1 MIQGIHMALRQSLLT
16 SIEELKKEVANMAD
30 LALSN
35 LREGLKA
42 FKTNDLVLA
51 KEVMAKDE
59 DVDQYE
65 EEIAK
70 QALKIIWKEQP
81 VAGDLRLVTG
91 ILKLITDL
99 ERIGDHASDVAEMTL
114 HLSDARNQRVM
125 PITSKMAERVEK
137 MVLKSIEGLVKV
149 DDKLANEVI
158 DEDDE
163 VDELFKTLISKMTQE
178 LKDDHIEPNEA
189 IYILMVAKYFERVG
203 DHAVNI
209 AQWIIFM
216 SKGTHKNT
224 LLF

>member
-1 MIQGIHMALRQSLLT
+1 MTLRQSLLS
-16 SIEELKKEVANMAD
+16 SIEELKKEVASMAD
-30 LALSN
+30 LALAN

-42 FKTNDLVLA
+42 FKTNDLRLA
-51 KEVMAKDE
+51 EEVIKKDE
-59 DVDQYE
+59 EVDRYE

-81 VAGDLRLVTG
+81 VASDLRLVTG

-114 HLSDARNQRVM
+114 HLTDSRNQRVM
-125 PITSKMAERVEK
+125 PITSKMAERVEQ
-137 MVLKSIEGLVKV
+137 MVLKSIQGLVRV
-149 DDKLANEVI
+149 DEKLAKEVI

-163 VDELFKTLISKMTQE
+163 VDELFQSLILKMTTE
-178 LKDDHIEPNEA
+178 LKNDNIDPNEA

-216 SKGTHKNT
+216 AKGTHKNT

>member
-1 MIQGIHMALRQSLLT
+1 MTLRQSL
-16 SIEELKKEVANMAD
+16 SQAMEELKKEVANMAD
-30 LALSN
+30 LALAN

-59 DVDQYE
+59 EVDKYE

-81 VAGDLRLVTG
+81 VASDLRLVTG

-114 HLSDARNQRVM
+114 HLSDSRNQRVM
-125 PITSKMAERVEK
+125 PITSKMAERVEL
-137 MVLKSIEGLVKV
+137 MVLKSIQGLVKV
-149 DDKLANEVI
+149 DEKLAREVI

-163 VDELFKTLISKMTQE
+163 VDELFQSLINKMTTE
-178 LKDDHIEPNEA
+178 LKNDNIDPNEA

-216 SKGTHKNT
+216 VKGTHKNT

>member
-1 MIQGIHMALRQSLLT
+1 MTLRQSLMT
-16 SIEELKKEVANMAD
+16 SIEELKKEVASMAD

-125 PITSKMAERVEK
+125 PITSKMAEHVER

-149 DDKLANEVI
+149 DEKLANEVI
-158 DEDDE
+158 SEDDE
-163 VDELFKTLISKMTQE
+163 VDDLFQNLISKMTQE
-178 LKDDHIEPNEA
+178 LKEDHIEPNEA

-216 SKGTHKNT
+216 VKGTHKNT

>member
-1 MIQGIHMALRQSLLT
+1 MTLRQSLMT
-16 SIEELKKEVANMAD
+16 SIEELKKEVAQMAD
-30 LALSN
+30 LALAN

-51 KEVMAKDE
+51 REVIAKDE
-59 DVDQYE
+59 EVDRYE

-70 QALKIIWKEQP
+70 SALKIIWREQP
-81 VAGDLRLVTG
+81 VASDLRLVTG

-114 HLSDARNQRVM
+114 HLTDSRNQRVM
-125 PITSKMAERVEK
+125 PVTSKMAEVVEQ
-137 MVLKSIEGLVKV
+137 MVLKSIDGLVKV
-149 DDKLANEVI
+149 DEKLAKEVI
-158 DEDDE
+158 EQDDE
-163 VDELFKTLISKMTQE
+163 VDHLFQQVINKMTME
-178 LKDDHIEPNEA
+178 LKNDTIDPNEA

-216 SKGTHKNT
+216 VKGTHKNT

>member
-1 MIQGIHMALRQSLLT
+1 MTLRQSLMT
-16 SIEELKKEVANMAD
+16 SIEELKKEVASMAD

-51 KEVMAKDE
+51 REVMAKDE

-125 PITSKMAERVEK
+125 PITSKMAEHVER

-149 DDKLANEVI
+149 DEKLAYEVI
-158 DEDDE
+158 SEDDE
-163 VDELFKTLISKMTQE
+163 VDDLFQNLISKMTQE

-216 SKGTHKNT
+216 VKGTHKNI

>member
-1 MIQGIHMALRQSLLT
+1 MTLRQSLLQ
-16 SIEELKKEVANMAD
+16 SMEEIKNEVTHMAD
-30 LALSN
+30 LALKH
-35 LREGLKA
+35 LREGLLA
-42 FKTNDLVLA
+42 FKTNDFKLA
-51 KEVMAKDE
+51 EEVMKKDE
-59 DVDQYE
+59 DVDHYE

-70 QALKIIWKEQP
+70 KALRIIWKEQP
-81 VAGDLRLVTG
+81 VASDLRMVTG

-114 HLSDARNQRVM
+114 HLTESRNPRVM
-125 PITSKMAERVEK
+125 PITSKMAERVEQ
-137 MVLKSIEGLVKV
+137 MVLKSIESLVRV
-149 DDKLANEVI
+149 DETLAREVI

-163 VDELFKTLISKMTQE
+163 VDELFQTLINKMTSE
-178 LKDDHIEPNEA
+178 LKKESIDPNEA

-216 SKGTHKNT
+216 VKGTHKET